1 MRMMKYIPVSA
12 LFLMVVLCTSC
23 EGQNKPEAQKDN
35 IQSESN
41 DVVTSTGS
49 NGSYHT
55 QYAYTD
61 SDRRRLIIQNSY
73 PRGELYTG
81 PDGQQYTK
89 VIFWTRI
96 INETNNALKLAIDF
110 SGDAYEIPGSVE
122 SSVVRYCKCKLIIPP
137 DTMTSDKEGLR
148 NYGLN
153 FDPTDFGKPSS
164 LNRTVDPNDSSGFFV
179 IKLYKVSEE
188 DRALVKRG
196 GGGATRAG
204 FSIKGQDVF
213 WTLNGKAFL
222 CGKINLNLK

>member
-1 MRMMKYIPVSA
+1 MKYIHDYA
-12 LFLMVVLCTSC
+12 LCLMVVLCTSC

-35 IQSESN
+35 IQSESK
-41 DVVTSTGS
+41 DVVTSTGP

-61 SDRRRLIIQNSY
+61 SDSRRLIIQNSY

-122 SSVVRYCKCKLIIPP
+122 SSVVRYYKLIILP
-137 DTMTSDKEGLR
+137 DTLTRDKESLH

-164 LNRTVDPNDSSGFFV
+164 LNRTVHPNDSSGFFV
-179 IKLYKVSEE
+179 IKLYKISEE
-188 DRALVKRG
+188 DRAIVKRG
-196 GGGATRAG
+196 GSGVSRAG

>member
-1 MRMMKYIPVSA
+1 M
-12 LFLMVVLCTSC
+12 LVLCASC
-23 EGQNKPEAQKDN
+23 KGQNKAEAQKN
-35 IQSESN
+35 SIEPGTK

-55 QYAYTD
+55 QYAYAD
-61 SDRRRLIIQNSY
+61 SDDRRVIIQNSY
-73 PRGELYTG
+73 PRGELYTD
-81 PDGQQYTK
+81 PEGQQYTK

-110 SGDAYEIPGSVE
+110 SGDAYEIPASAE
-122 SSVVRYCKCKLIIPP
+122 SPVVRYFKLIIPP

-153 FDPTDFGKPSS
+153 FDPANFGKPSS
-164 LNRTVDPNDSSGFFV
+164 LNRTVNPNDSSGFFV
-179 IKLYKVSEE
+179 LKLYKISEE

-204 FSIKGQDVF
+204 FSVKGQDVF
-213 WTLNGKAFL
+213 WTLNGKGFI